1 MANIDNWPT
10 GANQKEHE
18 RAVKILNE
26 TKAAM
31 PKMKTV
37 KVGNTYLQFNAG
49 LSDKEIEKRVKN
61 FTKYMKE
68 R

>member
-1 MANIDNWPT
+1 MANIDNWTT
-10 GANQKEHE
+10 GANQKEHA
-18 RAVKILNE
+18 RAVKMLNE

-37 KVGNTYLQFNAG
+37 KVGNSYLQFNAG
-49 LSDKEIEKRVKN
+49 LSDKEIEQRVKN
-61 FTKYMKE
+61 FKKYMQN